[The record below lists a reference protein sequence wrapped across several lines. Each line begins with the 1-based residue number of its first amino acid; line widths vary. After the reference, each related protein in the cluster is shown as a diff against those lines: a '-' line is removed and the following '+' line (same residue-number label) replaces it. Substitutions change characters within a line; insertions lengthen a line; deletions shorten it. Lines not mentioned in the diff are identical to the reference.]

1 MTPTKTGSRMHS
13 GVHFS
18 NLVRDLLTLYAL
30 FALHRGHDLPLAEDV
45 LREDEAFNGERAP

>member
-1 MTPTKTGSRMHS
+1 MHS